1 MSLDRSRTL
10 FCSLQL
16 YCIFNQRIIC
26 VLRLCGSCSQ
36 IFYTQ
41 EPLIPVNYKQTKLKT
56 RRRQKLNLKVKM
68 VWSKYAVVLTQV
80 PLKILQI
87 SYVPFTQ
94 VLPVHPTE
102 QLHVSGETQDPR
114 QLSHPWEQIAVK

>member
-1 MSLDRSRTL
+1 MRSISGQVCRVR
-10 FCSLQL
+10 SHMQ
-16 YCIFNQRIIC
+16 
-26 VLRLCGSCSQ
+26 LCG
-36 IFYTQ
+36 
-41 EPLIPVNYKQTKLKT
+41 VG
-56 RRRQKLNLKVKM
+56 RQKLNLKVKM
-68 VWSKYAVVLTQV
+68 VWSKYALVLTQV

-94 VLPVHPTE
+94 VLPVHPAE